1 LPLLREL
8 MVATMCGVKQ
18 GWLRRSLP
26 VSKHVLALGAGEAR
40 D

>member
-1 LPLLREL
+1 

-26 VSKHVLALGAGEAR
+26 LAALGSGESGASAPPGPGH
-40 D
+40 